1 MPSRKA
7 RRRDWYSK
15 LSTVRDLANDIADLL
30 LMHEPTCISR
40 LAAEYWVESA
50 GLTNGEFLD
59 LWSYGT
65 FNA

>member
-7 RRRDWYSK
+7 RRLDWYTK
-15 LSTVRDLANDIADLL
+15 LSTVPNLANDIADLL
-30 LMHEPTCISR
+30 LTHEPTCVSR

-50 GLTNGEFLD
+50 GLTNQKFLD